1 MYALMY
7 VLDDPDKLDAVL
19 DAWREVGVGGVTII
33 ESSGIYR
40 RQLAGKHIPMRFGFE
55 RLMERAERGNYTL
68 LTFVPDEDTVAR
80 CADAVE
86 HVVGDLTQPNTG
98 ILVAWPLSFERGLNK
113 QRGTG

>member
-1 MYALMY
+1 MYALLY

-19 DAWREVGVGGVTII
+19 DAWRSAGAGGVTII

-40 RQLAGKHIPMRFGFE
+40 RQLHGKHVPMRFGFE

-68 LTFVPDEDTVAR
+68 LTFVPDEATVQR

-86 HVVGDLTQPNTG
+86 HVVGALSQPNTG
-98 ILVAWPLSFERGLNK
+98 ILVAWPLTFERGLNK
-113 QRGTG
+113 QRD

>member
-19 DAWREVGVGGVTII
+19 EAWREVGVGGVTII

-68 LTFVPDEDTVAR
+68 LTFVNDETVVQR

-86 HVVGDLTQPNTG
+86 QVVGELSQPNTG
-98 ILVAWPLSFERGLNK
+98 ILVAWPLTFERGLTK
-113 QRGTG
+113 ERKA